1 MGFISWII
9 IGGLAGWI
17 ASKIM
22 HVDDKMGKLA
32 NILAGFV
39 GGTLANYILL
49 TFFGVKG
56 LDGFGLQSLITSI
69 IGAVIVIGLVKAIRR

>member
-22 HVDDKMGKLA
+22 HVDEKMGKFA

-39 GGTLANYILL
+39 GGTLGNYILL

>member
-22 HVDDKMGKLA
+22 HVDEKMGKLA

-49 TFFGVKG
+49 TKG
-56 LDGFGLQSLITSI
+56 
-69 IGAVIVIGLVKAIRR
+69 